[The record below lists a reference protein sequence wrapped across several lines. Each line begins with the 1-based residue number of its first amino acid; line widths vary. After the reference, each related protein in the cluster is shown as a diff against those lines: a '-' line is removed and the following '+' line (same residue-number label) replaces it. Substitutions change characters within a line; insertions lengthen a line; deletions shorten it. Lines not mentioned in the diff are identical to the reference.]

1 LKFKFY
7 KTTPE
12 QEIPVPVLFCI
23 GKHTI
28 KRKGRES
35 MAITTTRTGTT
46 GSIVKGMTVGAIIS
60 FIITI
65 IGSIMIAS
73 CLNLEK
79 ITWEEAGYWIMGM
92 LFLAA
97 FIGGKGAHAVIKRQR
112 IAVSLMTSFLYWG
125 ILLCTTALFFGGNF
139 GPLFETAAIILAGCI
154 SSSIFRNSFS
164 KNNRRKN
171 NRFIVK
177 LNKKTA

>member
-1 LKFKFY
+1 M
-7 KTTPE
+7 T
-12 QEIPVPVLFCI
+12 
-23 GKHTI
+23 
-28 KRKGRES
+28 
-35 MAITTTRTGTT
+35 ITTTRTGTA
-46 GSIVKGMTVGAIIS
+46 GSIVKGMTVAATIS
-60 FIITI
+60 IMITI

-73 CLNLEK
+73 CLNREK

-97 FIGGKGAHAVIKRQR
+97 FWGGKSAHTIIKRQR
-112 IAVSLMTSFLYWG
+112 IAVSLMTSLLYWG

-139 GPLFETAAIILAGCI
+139 GPLFETAGIILAGCMT
-154 SSSIFRNSFS
+154 SSIVMTSFS

>member
-1 LKFKFY
+1 
-7 KTTPE
+7 
-12 QEIPVPVLFCI
+12 
-23 GKHTI
+23 
-28 KRKGRES
+28 

-46 GSIVKGMTVGAIIS
+46 GSIVKGMTIAAIIS
-60 FIITI
+60 FMITI

-79 ITWEEAGYWIMGM
+79 ITWEQAGYWIMGM

-97 FIGGKGAHAVIKRQR
+97 FIGGKSAHAVIKRQR
-112 IAVSLMTSFLYWG
+112 IVVSLMTSLLYWG
-125 ILLCTTALFFGGNF
+125 ILLCTTALFFGGKF
-139 GPLFETAAIILAGCI
+139 SPLFETAAIIFAGCI
-154 SSSIFRNSFS
+154 TSSMDLTSFS
-164 KNNRRKN
+164 KNNKRKN